1 MSIPRSILVV
11 DDDLQ
16 ITRVLRAV
24 LSNHGYYVK
33 TASNGEE
40 ALETMRQ
47 WVPDLVITDLSMP
60 NMGGLELC
68 RKIRTRSEVFIIVL
82 SVRDEEKTK
91 VEALDSGADD
101 YVTKPFNMNEL
112 MARVRTGLRRASRAR
127 QEEDTS
133 TIEAGDFHIDLP
145 TRLVTVRGRDVRL
158 TPKEFDLLSYLAR
171 NPGRVITHQ
180 TLLASVWGGAS
191 TPKPEYLHVFMN
203 HLRDKLEPEDGSI
216 RYLVTEKRVGYRF
229 EPGNQ

>member
-1 MSIPRSILVV
+1 MFVPRNILVV
-11 DDDLQ
+11 DDDAQ
-16 ITRVLRAV
+16 ITRVLRSI
-24 LSNHGYYVK
+24 LSVHGYCVR
-33 TASNGEE
+33 TAGDGDE
-40 ALETMRQ
+40 ALEVMRQ
-47 WVPDLVITDLSMP
+47 WAPHLVITDLSMP

-68 RKIRTRSEVFIIVL
+68 GKIRAKSDVFIIVL

-127 QEEDTS
+127 PDEDTS
-133 TIEAGDFHIDLP
+133 MIEAGDFHIDLL

-171 NPGRVITHQ
+171 NTGRVITHQ
-180 TLLASVWGGAS
+180 TLLASVWGRAS

-203 HLRDKLEPEDGSI
+203 HLRDKLEPVDGSV

-229 EPGNQ
+229 EPGNP